1 MQTISFENH
10 TPVMSMQLKTENQY
24 LPRRRDGKKCRAIL
38 AAVQEW
44 ESSLPGRAQD
54 HVAQLVAEQWEKQN
68 GRGISVN
75 KQNLYRYL
83 KNEGDSEKYTSYV
96 IQLSAAIAD
105 AMPIEALDKAQ
116 QRIAELEE
124 SEKLRCAANVTIK
137 PFMRLV
143 IRHTTRRRQ
152 SDV

>member
-1 MQTISFENH
+1 MQTTSFENH

-83 KNEGDSEKYTSYV
+83 KNEGGSEKYTSYV
-96 IQLSAAIAD
+96 IQLSAAI
-105 AMPIEALDKAQ
+105 P
-116 QRIAELEE
+116 
-124 SEKLRCAANVTIK
+124 N
-137 PFMRLV
+137 
-143 IRHTTRRRQ
+143 RHTCRQ
-152 SDV
+152 SWQSSPRTGNPRGKCSLRFSGSRNLPAA

>member
-1 MQTISFENH
+1 MQTTSFENH

-83 KNEGDSEKYTSYV
+83 KTRAV
-96 IQLSAAIAD
+96 
-105 AMPIEALDKAQ
+105 
-116 QRIAELEE
+116 QR
-124 SEKLRCAANVTIK
+124 STPVMSSS
-137 PFMRLV
+137 F
-143 IRHTTRRRQ
+143 RRRSLMQ
-152 SDV
+152 CR